1 MAGSAAPHMALQSYF
16 QYALECME
24 PRVFN
29 WCEGVL
35 KSMKKQLTKCRSGGL
50 KQFGY
55 GSILVSFFLE
65 RVPVLRLQVEWG
77 IPAPQDPRMKR
88 WVDLMARHAA
98 GPIVRYNDV
107 FFDWLRTQML
117 MVDDYAYVGLDFH
130 GDPDLALPE
139 GSQWGDIGKKE
150 ILFISCFCY
159 F

>member
-35 KSMKKQLTKCRSGGL
+35 KSMKKQLTKCRSGDL

-117 MVDDYAYVGLDFH
+117 MVDDYAYVGLDFR

-139 GSQWGDIGKKE
+139 GSQWGDIGKKD
-150 ILFISCFCY
+150 ILFI
-159 F
+159 